1 MTLVD
6 GDAQAKDAFA
16 VVEVGFGESV
26 GIALVTANNWARAWL
41 KYFHC
46 LLRA

>member
-6 GDAQAKDAFA
+6 DGDAQTKDAVT

-26 GIALVTANNWARAWL
+26 GTA
-41 KYFHC
+41 
-46 LLRA
+46 